1 MLGEWVGGVDPEGV
15 TRKNDGEYDHN
26 ALYKIIRKN

>member
-1 MLGEWVGGVDPEGV
+1 MLGEWVDGVDPEGV
-15 TRKNDGEYDHN
+15 MRKNDGEYDHN